1 MKMKTSLKLLIGKC
15 LEEFENIREGNLEEW
30 LQSDMC
36 EPAFHYMTDAGVI
49 SAAAE

>member
-1 MKMKTSLKLLIGKC
+1 LANVLK
-15 LEEFENIREGNLEEW
+15 EFENIREGNLEEW